1 MLTGN
6 KLIAG
11 KVPTFHVSD
20 GKPVNQSPSAKQP
33 AHVPPPPPPPNPKGD
48 LLTFTIHNIHRYS
61 PIQKLLDLGI
71 DINFSNDVMS

>member
-20 GKPVNQSPSAKQP
+20 GKPVNQSPPAKQP
-33 AHVPPPPPPPNPKGD
+33 AHDPPPPPNPKGD

-61 PIQKLLDLGI
+61 PIQKLLHLGI
-71 DINFSNDVMS
+71 DINFSNDVTS